1 MTETPLTI
9 TEHYRHGHVL
19 AYDAT
24 DHDTGHTDP
33 RILIGTPLDLDLAAG
48 RALLVDLTAAID
60 ALTDRSTATTVQVT
74 AGTATTTT
82 GVG

>member
-33 RILIGTPLDLDLAAG
+33 RIFIGSPLDLDVAAG
-48 RALLVDLTAAID
+48 RALLVDLTAALD
-60 ALTDRSTATTVQVT
+60 ALTDRSAATTVQVT
-74 AGTATTTT
+74 TAAATTTT
-82 GVG
+82 AVR